1 MNFYKDNYKIFI
13 VFLFSYL
20 LLFNLYQFSEQHW
33 SSILDQD
40 IVIIYNSLLIS
51 SGIEQEYRDH
61 PAYTTFLLLGGI
73 FKFLS
78 LFFENFTIE
87 EVLNSENID
96 KNLQTLFVIGRIL
109 NGFYIFFLS
118 YILFKILNEFNIK
131 KNISI
136 LIISSIIF
144 FQDTYELLFL
154 IRSEALSILLVLISF
169 YYLLKF
175 IKKKNIK
182 YSIISGFF
190 FCLSMLAKI
199 YVIFLYFTFLISL
212 PFFIRYFSKKK
223 LEYKKNYYNLSYIFL
238 LTFFAGYLY
247 FQFVLGVNF
256 LKELNDPR
264 YYITHNIDVFLLF
277 IFIIFYSLF
286 IKYLSNKKI
295 VNHSEIVLI
304 ISSVLV
310 GFVLCVLFVLFL
322 DLINLIPFNKLNILR
337 LTNPIEYMSNH
348 ARIYPWYSGIF
359 TTIKYIL
366 FGFGGGLD
374 INFNEF
380 RQKSLI
386 LFIDPRVFFRTLQVL
401 FFIFLIYFSI
411 KKIKGKNVDY
421 LLISLFTGIFFQYLS
436 INFRETHGYN
446 MYLFPLYV
454 FIAAII
460 FNKLKKKYLLIF
472 FPCLLIIFIS
482 ENLVLSDIHKNSFS
496 REPRVYDIC
505 QKENIETIKW
515 KNSENYI
522 ETYNKTSYI
531 KLVRSPKVWLTRYA
545 KKIVPS
551 FEGEDGKIYPKKSD
565 DKFFKKYC
573 NQIKNEKGTRSHS
586 YKLKTK

>member
-1 MNFYKDNYKIFI
+1 MNFYRDNYKIFI
-13 VFLFSYL
+13 FFLFSYL
-20 LLFNLYQFSEQHW
+20 LLLNFYQLSVQHW
-33 SSILDQD
+33 SSMLDQD
-40 IVIIYNSLLIS
+40 IIIIYNSLLIS

-61 PAYTTFLLLGGI
+61 PAYTTFLLLGGV

-87 EVLNSENID
+87 EVLSSENID

-199 YVIFLYFTFLISL
+199 YVIFLFFTFLISL
-212 PFFIRYFSKKK
+212 PFLISHLSKER
-223 LEYKKNYYNLSYIFL
+223 LEYQKNNYNLSYIFL
-238 LTFFAGYLY
+238 FTFFAGYLY

-256 LKELNDPR
+256 LRELNDPR
-264 YYITHNIDVFLLF
+264 YYITHNIDVFFVF

-286 IKYLSNKKI
+286 IKYLSTKKI

-348 ARIYPWYSGIF
+348 AKIYPWYSGIF

-472 FPCLLIIFIS
+472 FSCLLIIFIS

-505 QKENIETIKW
+505 QNENIETTKW
-515 KNSENYI
+515 KNSESYV
-522 ETYNKTSYI
+522 ETYNKSSYI
-531 KLVRSPKVWLTRYA
+531 KLVRSPKVWFTRYA

-573 NQIKNEKGTRSHS
+573 NQIKNEKGVRSHS

>member
-78 LFFENFTIE
+78 LFFENFTIK

-175 IKKKNIK
+175 IKKKIIK

-238 LTFFAGYLY
+238 LSFFAGYLY

-286 IKYLSNKKI
+286 IKYLSTKKI

-531 KLVRSPKVWLTRYA
+531 KLVRSPKEWLTRYA

>member
-78 LFFENFTIE
+78 LFFENFTIK

-96 KNLQTLFVIGRIL
+96 ENLQILFIIARIL
-109 NGFYIFFLS
+109 NGFYIFFIS
-118 YILFKILNEFNIK
+118 YILFKILSEFNIK

-286 IKYLSNKKI
+286 IKYLSTKKI

-472 FPCLLIIFIS
+472 FSCLLIIFIS

-505 QKENIETIKW
+505 QNENIETIKW
-515 KNSENYI
+515 KNSESYV

-531 KLVRSPKVWLTRYA
+531 KLVRSPKVWFTMYA

-551 FEGEDGKIYPKKSD
+551 FEGDDGKIYPKKSD

-573 NQIKNEKGTRSHS
+573 NQIKNEKGVRSHS

>member
-13 VFLFSYL
+13 FFLFSYL
-20 LLFNLYQFSEQHW
+20 LLLNFYQLSVQHW
-33 SSILDQD
+33 SSMLDQD
-40 IVIIYNSLLIS
+40 IIIIYNSLLIS

-61 PAYTTFLLLGGI
+61 PAYTTFLLLGGV

-87 EVLNSENID
+87 EVLSSENID

-109 NGFYIFFLS
+109 NSFYIFFLV
-118 YILFKILNEFNIK
+118 YILFKILNKLNTK

-136 LIISSIIF
+136 IIISSIIF

-175 IKKKNIK
+175 IKIKNIK
-182 YSIISGFF
+182 YAIISGFF

-199 YVIFLYFTFLISL
+199 YVIFLFFTFLISL
-212 PFFIRYFSKKK
+212 PFFISYLSKEK
-223 LEYKKNYYNLSYIFL
+223 LKYKKNYYNLSSIFL
-238 LTFFAGYLY
+238 LSFFAGYLY

-264 YYITHNIDVFLLF
+264 YYITHNIDVFFLF
-277 IFIIFYSLF
+277 IFIIFYSFF
-286 IKYLSNKKI
+286 IKYLSTKKI

-310 GFVLCVLFVLFL
+310 GFVICVLFVLFL

-337 LTNPIEYMSNH
+337 LTNPIDYMSLH
-348 ARIYPWYSGIF
+348 ANIF
-359 TTIKYIL
+359 PRDTSIFNTIKNLI

-380 RQKSLI
+380 RQKPLI
-386 LFIDPRVFFRTLQVL
+386 LFLDPRILFRTLQLL
-401 FFIFLIYFSI
+401 FFISLIYFSI
-411 KKIKGKNVDY
+411 KKIKDKNVDY
-421 LLISLFTGIFFQYLS
+421 LSASLFIGIFFQYLS
-436 INFRETHGYN
+436 FNFRETHGYN

-505 QKENIETIKW
+505 QTENIETIRW
-515 KNSENYI
+515 KNSENYM
-522 ETYNKTSYI
+522 EKYNKTSYL
-531 KLVRSPKVWLTRYA
+531 KLVDIPKIWFMNFA
-545 KKIVPS
+545 KKMSPS
-551 FEGEDGKIYPKKSD
+551 FVGEDGKLYPKKSE

-573 NQIKNEKGTRSHS
+573 NQIKNEKGLRSHS

>member
-1 MNFYKDNYKIFI
+1 M
-13 VFLFSYL
+13 
-20 LLFNLYQFSEQHW
+20 
-33 SSILDQD
+33 
-40 IVIIYNSLLIS
+40 
-51 SGIEQEYRDH
+51 
-61 PAYTTFLLLGGI
+61 
-73 FKFLS
+73 
-78 LFFENFTIE
+78 
-87 EVLNSENID
+87 
-96 KNLQTLFVIGRIL
+96 
-109 NGFYIFFLS
+109 
-118 YILFKILNEFNIK
+118 
-131 KNISI
+131 
-136 LIISSIIF
+136 
-144 FQDTYELLFL
+144 
-154 IRSEALSILLVLISF
+154 
-169 YYLLKF
+169 
-175 IKKKNIK
+175 
-182 YSIISGFF
+182 
-190 FCLSMLAKI
+190 
-199 YVIFLYFTFLISL
+199 
-212 PFFIRYFSKKK
+212 
-223 LEYKKNYYNLSYIFL
+223 
-238 LTFFAGYLY
+238 
-247 FQFVLGVNF
+247 
-256 LKELNDPR
+256 
-264 YYITHNIDVFLLF
+264 F

-286 IKYLSNKKI
+286 IKYLSTKKI

-359 TTIKYIL
+359 TTIKYVL

-411 KKIKGKNVDY
+411 KKIKGENADY

>member
-1 MNFYKDNYKIFI
+1 MNFYRDNYKIFI
-13 VFLFSYL
+13 FFLFSYL
-20 LLFNLYQFSEQHW
+20 LLLNFYQLSVQHW
-33 SSILDQD
+33 SSMLDQD
-40 IVIIYNSLLIS
+40 IIIIYNSLLIS
-51 SGIEQEYRDH
+51 SGIEQENRDH
-61 PAYTTFLLLGGI
+61 PAYTTFLLLGGV

-87 EVLNSENID
+87 EVLSSENID

-175 IKKKNIK
+175 IKKKIIK

-286 IKYLSNKKI
+286 IKYLSTKKI

-411 KKIKGKNVDY
+411 KKIKGKNADY

-531 KLVRSPKVWLTRYA
+531 KLVRSPKEWLTRYA

>member
-78 LFFENFTIE
+78 LFFENFTIK
-87 EVLNSENID
+87 EVLKSENID
-96 KNLQTLFVIGRIL
+96 ENLQTLFIIARIL
-109 NGFYIFFLS
+109 NGFYIFFVS

-175 IKKKNIK
+175 IKKKIIK

-286 IKYLSNKKI
+286 IKYLSTKKI

-380 RQKSLI
+380 RHKSLI

-411 KKIKGKNVDY
+411 KKIKGKNADY

-531 KLVRSPKVWLTRYA
+531 KLVRSPKEWLTRYA